1 MNSTDWSAFPDASSA
16 QTLFMTPFF
25 SLIRSRLNTMD
36 ELPNSPMLT
45 GTERCSNVL
54 PRPHHGL
61 FIVFA
66 EGVTLKN
73 KNRWSFPGADPLIR
87 AAARPSHLSAFE
99 SWSPSLLHA
108 NLPELDLKRG
118 NFRAH
123 SGSLWMQEQ
132 EFWTVSFPP
141 PVLFVSVA
149 LVITLQLSGTFLVWM
164 ILRAAVSDAGSKLR
178 RLRPWITVILVL
190 IDRPCGSATCA
201 PSDKGGLVWTLWGV
215 LRLVIKFALRWNRF
229 DGG

>member
-1 MNSTDWSAFPDASSA
+1 MNLTYWSAFPDASSA
-16 QTLFMTPFF
+16 RTLFMTPFF
-25 SLIRSRLNTMD
+25 SLIRSRLNMMD

-61 FIVFA
+61 FMVFA

-73 KNRWSFPGADPLIR
+73 KNRSFPPLIP
-87 AAARPSHLSAFE
+87 AAVRLSHSSAFE
-99 SWSPSLLHA
+99 LRSLLSLHV

-123 SGSLWMQEQ
+123 FGSLWMQEQ
-132 EFWTVSFPP
+132 DFWTLSFPP
-141 PVLFVSVA
+141 LVLFISVP
-149 LVITLQLSGTFLVWM
+149 LVITPHLSGTFLSWM
-164 ILRAAVSDAGSKLR
+164 ILRAAVSDVGSKLR

-190 IDRPCGSATCA
+190 IDRPCGSGTCA
-201 PSDKGGLVWTLWGV
+201 PSDKGRVVWSLWGA